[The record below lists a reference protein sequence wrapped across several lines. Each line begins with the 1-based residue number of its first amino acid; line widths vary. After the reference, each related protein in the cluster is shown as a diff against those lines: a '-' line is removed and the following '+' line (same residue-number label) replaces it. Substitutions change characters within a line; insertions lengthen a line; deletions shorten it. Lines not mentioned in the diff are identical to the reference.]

1 MSKLEANINIKDFEE
16 FKVSYDIFHK
26 MLQDENIN
34 VSIRLKYMRE
44 FNNKIEKE
52 NNMNVPY
59 VKVNNQKEFER
70 VVAKMERETGL
81 ELEFSINDISFI
93 DGFKIVGMSKSY
105 ETNCV
110 SVWNKN
116 YERYISDKIIS
127 ADEYL
132 TGTIENFTLS
142 DLEDGMVVEYRN
154 GEKRLLLN
162 GSFLGIDSYAII
174 TDFNEDL
181 SHRLLKKS
189 DIVKV
194 YKVNSFDHSL
204 ISLPVISNLTLIFDA
219 EAHRNKSKVSQRK
232 YEIENEIK
240 KLQEELNNL

>member
-1 MSKLEANINIKDFEE
+1 MNI
-16 FKVSYDIFHK
+16 
-26 MLQDENIN
+26 
-34 VSIRLKYMRE
+34 
-44 FNNKIEKE
+44 
-52 NNMNVPY
+52 PY

-81 ELEFSINDISFI
+81 EWKDKSSMDNIFNIIGI
-93 DGFKIVGMSKSY
+93 HTKSKTLTLYNS
-105 ETNCV
+105 EHPD
-110 SVWNKN
+110 NK
-116 YERYISDKIIS
+116 DLKIIS

-132 TGTIENFTLS
+132 TGIRENFTLD

-154 GEKRLLLN
+154 GEKRLFLN

-194 YKVNSFDHSL
+194 YKVNSFNHSL
-204 ISLPVISNLTLIFDA
+204 IGLPATSNLTLIFDA
-219 EAHRNKSKVSQRK
+219 EVHRNKSKISQRK
-232 YEIENEIK
+232 SEIENEMA
-240 KLQEELNNL
+240 KLQEELDLLEVK